1 MTMMI
6 ELLTSLTGLAKY
18 NTLQGQSHY
27 AATTALR
34 SHHTTTT
41 AALCEKSERQN
52 FLSTATTPSLSENK
66 TLQ

>member
-27 AATTALR
+27 AATTPHHHHCGALR
-34 SHHTTTT
+34 
-41 AALCEKSERQN
+41 EKRETKLLEHCDDT
-52 FLSTATTPSLSENK
+52 LSL
-66 TLQ
+66 